1 MSLAHINIRKAA
13 PVEVRKVKDALMALN
28 GVGQATVDL
37 YMSEIR
43 VEFADE
49 LVNLNQLRK
58 TVQAAGIDVLGEWKE
73 PT

>member
-13 PVEVRKVKDALMALN
+13 PVEVRKVKNALLALN
-28 GVGQATVDL
+28 GVNDATVDL
-37 YMSEIR
+37 MLSEIR

-58 TVQAAGIDVLGEWKE
+58 TVNAAGIDVLSDWKE
-73 PT
+73 Y